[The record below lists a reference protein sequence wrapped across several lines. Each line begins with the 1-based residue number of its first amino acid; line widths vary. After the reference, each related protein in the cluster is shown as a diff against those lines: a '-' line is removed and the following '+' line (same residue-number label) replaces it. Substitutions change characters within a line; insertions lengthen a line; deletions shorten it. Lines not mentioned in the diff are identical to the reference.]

1 MIFASGFFDIS
12 RGVLMKKYIVNLLIP
27 LILSVMLQAQAW
39 AGASDF
45 RKTKL
50 AVLDFQLQGE
60 EFETQDMGIIVA
72 EWFITALVKAGRF
85 EVIERGLLKKLLD
98 EQKLSMTGIVDATTA
113 TKIGKFLGVKTIISG
128 SVMKLQNVIEIN
140 ARIIDVETASIIAA
154 ENVKSTAAV
163 KLQDL
168 VVQMSEKII
177 KNFPLEGYIVNKFG
191 STVTIDLGR
200 VTGVKEEMEFSVYKE
215 GKIIKHPK
223 TGAIIDVQ
231 RIETGKIKITD
242 VRDKI
247 AEGIILH
254 EVSPGSVSYGQLVST
269 MVGNLQPIP
278 KELPTDAA
286 LGKALSSPA
295 QSSKKDDSRK
305 KGDGRSDVISM
316 LKSSSLTD
324 KEAAAKIVRKQYT
337 KDQAILD
344 IVNDELLKGYNS
356 SSGSNDF
363 VEAMALLCNALGASG
378 EAKYA
383 STLEKVSQEASNRK
397 LKKYALKNLRRLK

>member
-1 MIFASGFFDIS
+1 
-12 RGVLMKKYIVNLLIP
+12 MKKYLVFLLIVP
-27 LILSVMLQAQAW
+27 ILSVMLQAQA
-39 AGASDF
+39 GAADF
-45 RKTKL
+45 RKTKI

-60 EFETQDMGIIVA
+60 GFETKDMGIIVA

-85 EVIERGLLKKLLD
+85 DVIERGLIQKLLE

-163 KLQDL
+163 RLQDL

-177 KNFPLEGYIVNKFG
+177 RNFPLEGYIVNKTD
-191 STVTIDLGR
+191 SKVTIDLGR
-200 VTGVKEEMEFSVYKE
+200 VAGVKEEMEFSVYKE

-231 RIETGKIKITD
+231 RIETGKIIITD

-247 AEGIILH
+247 AEGKILK
-254 EVSPGSVSYGQLVST
+254 EESPGSISYGQLVST
-269 MVGNLQPIP
+269 MVGNLQPIQ
-278 KELPTDAA
+278 KEQAPDVA
-286 LGKALSSPA
+286 LEKALSSSTRP
-295 QSSKKDDSRK
+295 SKKGNSP
-305 KGDGRSDVISM
+305 GDVAGM
-316 LKSSSLTD
+316 LRSSSLGD
-324 KEAAAKIVRKQYT
+324 KEDGAKIVAKLY
-337 KDQAILD
+337 KSDQILLD

-356 SSGSNDF
+356 HSDDRNY
-363 VEAMALLCNALGASG
+363 VEAMAWLCNALGASG
-378 EAKYA
+378 QAKYA
-383 STLEKVSQEASNRK
+383 STLEKVSQEAPNRK
-397 LKKYALKNLRRLK
+397 LQKYALKNLRHVK